1 RNPEVALSQHRE
13 RQEDLAYLQ
22 AQLEQL
28 KEKVASQKRPALKRV
43 IRQVEEILAHRHGH
57 RFFDYRLEGKGRA
70 LTYFRKE
77 EALALEKELDGLY
90 ILRTRE
96 PELEAVEIIQAYR
109 DLADVE
115 RAFRTMKSVLDLRPF
130 FHRTED
136 RVRAHVFI
144 CVLAYLLEKLMEKAL
159 QRAQMP
165 LSAEKALSSLK
176 QMGVA
181 VMKVGQ
187 ESYGYVSE
195 PTYRQR
201 QVLAALD
208 IPLPSRVLVPQKL
221 G

>member
-1 RNPEVALSQHRE
+1 
-13 RQEDLAYLQ
+13 
-22 AQLEQL
+22 
-28 KEKVASQKRPALKRV
+28 
-43 IRQVEEILAHRHGH
+43 
-57 RFFDYRLEGKGRA
+57 
-70 LTYFRKE
+70 
-77 EALALEKELDGLY
+77 
-90 ILRTRE
+90 
-96 PELEAVEIIQAYR
+96 EIIQAYR

>member
-1 RNPEVALSQHRE
+1 
-13 RQEDLAYLQ
+13 
-22 AQLEQL
+22 
-28 KEKVASQKRPALKRV
+28 
-43 IRQVEEILAHRHGH
+43 
-57 RFFDYRLEGKGRA
+57 FFDYRLEEKGRQ

-176 QMGVA
+176 QRGVA